1 MAKSILLFLAFIA
14 VAQSIYFYPL
24 MPDITASHFNSAGNP
39 NGWMKRETLIM
50 FYLGIITI
58 LAAIFLLIPKFPNLM
73 RNLPNR
79 DYWLSGDR
87 KEESNKY
94 INSSTLRVGIATFVL
109 LIYVMQLVFEFNVNK
124 VPILSENIVWAL
136 VLYFVFL
143 GIWFIK
149 FYRRFRM
156 PG

>member
-1 MAKSILLFLAFIA
+1 MAKSILLFLALIA
-14 VAQSIYFYPL
+14 ITQSIYFYPQL
-24 MPDITASHFNSAGNP
+24 PDITSSHFDSAGNP
-39 NGWMKRETLIM
+39 NGWMRRETLIM
-50 FYLGIITI
+50 FYLGIMAI
-58 LAAIFLLIPKFPNLM
+58 LAAIFLLIPKFPNKM

-94 INSSTLRVGIATFVL
+94 ITSSTLRVGIATFVL

-124 VPILSENIVWAL
+124 VPILSESIVWAL

-149 FYRRFRM
+149 FYRRFKM

>member
-1 MAKSILLFLAFIA
+1 MAKSILLFLALIA

-50 FYLGIITI
+50 FYLGIMAI

-124 VPILSENIVWAL
+124 VPILSGNIVWAV

-143 GIWFIK
+143 GIWIIK

>member
-1 MAKSILLFLAFIA
+1 
-14 VAQSIYFYPL
+14 
-24 MPDITASHFNSAGNP
+24 
-39 NGWMKRETLIM
+39 M
-50 FYLGIITI
+50 FYLGIMAI

-149 FYRRFRM
+149 FYRRFRI